1 MNFGLSEL
9 IFKSAETFDVKL
21 NKLLQA
27 KRLLKE
33 AIVTPGQVDDE
44 ELFRD
49 ALLWKDAG

>member
-9 IFKSAETFDVKL
+9 IFKSAETFDVRL
-21 NKLLQA
+21 NKLSNS
-27 KRLLKE
+27 KLLIKD

>member
-9 IFKSAETFDVKL
+9 IFKSAEKFDVKL
-21 NKLLQA
+21 NKLLNS
-27 KRLLKE
+27 KLFIKIDIL
-33 AIVTPGQVDDE
+33 TPGQLDDE